1 MILLS
6 RILEK
11 LDQLDKRM
19 DKIETRVEEIAGAAD
34 KKMPGQAGHDGQ
46 GGQDGQDGQGGQD
59 GLGTNDGKKKS
70 IRDYIR
76 VPEKAEEILAQLH
89 RWIDKNYR
97 VKALV
102 YIKAA
107 MNANIMERPPYIIAK
122 EEFPGHLGARG
133 LYYEYT
139 NEPLAFRKAND
150 LRELESAQKLLKQF
164 AMVS

>member
-1 MILLS
+1 M
-6 RILEK
+6 EK
-11 LDQLDKRM
+11 LDQLNKRM
-19 DKIETRVEEIAGAAD
+19 DKIETRVEELAGAAD
-34 KKMPGQAGHDGQ
+34 NKMPSHSWHD
-46 GGQDGQDGQGGQD
+46 D
-59 GLGTNDGKKKS
+59 NRKS
-70 IRDYIR
+70 IRYYIR

-150 LRELESAQKLLKQF
+150 LRELESAQNLLKQF

>member
-1 MILLS
+1 VVLLS

-11 LDQLDKRM
+11 LDQLNKRM

-34 KKMPGQAGHDGQ
+34 KKMPGQAGHD
-46 GGQDGQDGQGGQD
+46 D
-59 GLGTNDGKKKS
+59 NRKS
-70 IRDYIR
+70 IRYYIR

>member
-1 MILLS
+1 MVLLS

-11 LDQLDKRM
+11 LDQLNKRM
-19 DKIETRVEEIAGAAD
+19 DTIETRVEELAGAAD
-34 KKMPGQAGHDGQ
+34 NKMPSHSGHD
-46 GGQDGQDGQGGQD
+46 D
-59 GLGTNDGKKKS
+59 NRKS
-70 IRDYIR
+70 IRYYIR

>member
-1 MILLS
+1 M
-6 RILEK
+6 EK

-34 KKMPGQAGHDGQ
+34 KKMPGQAGHD
-46 GGQDGQDGQGGQD
+46 D
-59 GLGTNDGKKKS
+59 NRKS
-70 IRDYIR
+70 IRYYIR

-122 EEFPGHLGARG
+122 EEFPGHLGAGG

>member
-11 LDQLDKRM
+11 LDQLNKRM

-34 KKMPGQAGHDGQ
+34 KKMPGQAGHD
-46 GGQDGQDGQGGQD
+46 D
-59 GLGTNDGKKKS
+59 NRKS
-70 IRDYIR
+70 IRYYIR

>member
-1 MILLS
+1 MVLLS
-6 RILEK
+6 RFLEK
-11 LDQLDKRM
+11 LDQLNKRM

-34 KKMPGQAGHDGQ
+34 KKMPGQAGHDG
-46 GGQDGQDGQGGQD
+46 
-59 GLGTNDGKKKS
+59 KKKS
-70 IRDYIR
+70 IRYYIR

>member
-1 MILLS
+1 MVLLS

-11 LDQLDKRM
+11 LDQLNKRM
-19 DKIETRVEEIAGAAD
+19 DKIETRVEELAGAAD
-34 KKMPGQAGHDGQ
+34 NKMPSHSGHD
-46 GGQDGQDGQGGQD
+46 D
-59 GLGTNDGKKKS
+59 NRKS

-76 VPEKAEEILAQLH
+76 IPEKAEEILAQLH

>member
-1 MILLS
+1 MVLLS

-11 LDQLDKRM
+11 LDQLNKRM
-19 DKIETRVEEIAGAAD
+19 DKIETRVEELAGAAD
-34 KKMPGQAGHDGQ
+34 NKMPSHSEHD
-46 GGQDGQDGQGGQD
+46 D
-59 GLGTNDGKKKS
+59 NRKS
-70 IRDYIR
+70 IRYYIR

>member
-1 MILLS
+1 MVLLS

-11 LDQLDKRM
+11 LDQLNKRM

-34 KKMPGQAGHDGQ
+34 KKMPGQAGHD
-46 GGQDGQDGQGGQD
+46 D
-59 GLGTNDGKKKS
+59 NRKS
-70 IRDYIR
+70 IRYYIR

>member
-1 MILLS
+1 MVLLS

-11 LDQLDKRM
+11 LDQLNKRM
-19 DKIETRVEEIAGAAD
+19 DKIETKVEELAGAAD
-34 KKMPGQAGHDGQ
+34 NKMPSHSGHD
-46 GGQDGQDGQGGQD
+46 D
-59 GLGTNDGKKKS
+59 NRKS
-70 IRDYIR
+70 IRYYIR

>member
-1 MILLS
+1 MVLLS

-11 LDQLDKRM
+11 LDQLNKRM
-19 DKIETRVEEIAGAAD
+19 DKIETKVEELAGAAD
-34 KKMPGQAGHDGQ
+34 NKMPSHS
-46 GGQDGQDGQGGQD
+46 
-59 GLGTNDGKKKS
+59 GLDDNRKS
-70 IRDYIR
+70 IRYYIR

>member
-1 MILLS
+1 MVLLS

-11 LDQLDKRM
+11 LDQLNKRM

-34 KKMPGQAGHDGQ
+34 KKMPGQAGHDG
-46 GGQDGQDGQGGQD
+46 
-59 GLGTNDGKKKS
+59 NRKS
-70 IRDYIR
+70 IRYYIR

>member
-1 MILLS
+1 MN
-6 RILEK
+6 
-11 LDQLDKRM
+11 KRM

-34 KKMPGQAGHDGQ
+34 KKMPGQAGHD
-46 GGQDGQDGQGGQD
+46 D
-59 GLGTNDGKKKS
+59 NRKS
-70 IRDYIR
+70 IRYYIR